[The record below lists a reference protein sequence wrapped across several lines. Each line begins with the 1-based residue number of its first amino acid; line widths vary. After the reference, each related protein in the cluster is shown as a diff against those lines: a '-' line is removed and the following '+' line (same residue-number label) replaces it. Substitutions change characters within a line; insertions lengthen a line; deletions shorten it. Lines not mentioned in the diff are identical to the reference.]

1 MLCVRCEGLM
11 VPDHYYDLLEGSGSL
26 LIEAWRCICCG
37 NIMDPTIVKNRQMGD
52 RLTLVRHV
60 TVR

>member
-1 MLCVRCEGLM
+1 M